1 MTMNSQDDFL
11 DALRSNPQWR
21 DAVRA
26 EILGEDL
33 MQLPRQ
39 MAQFVDTT
47 NTNFQLV
54 HDRLTRLE
62 DSVAGLKDDVT
73 GLKDDVTG
81 LKDDVTG
88 LKDDVAGLKTSVASL
103 EAGQERITGR
113 LDSLEAGQERTI
125 GRLDSLETGQERI
138 ISRLGNLTGSD
149 YEREVSQSAQWI
161 MFRHMGMR
169 RSTVLRSK
177 SVQERDEI
185 PELITEAVLRGSIDH
200 NEAYT
205 LMRADLITGGPDRD
219 GDDAYVVCEI
229 AVTGYD
235 DDVTRA
241 RDRAAMLRRA
251 VPGAGVTAAVIA
263 QSAPEQTAALANR
276 ENVRL
281 MLFPE
286 PAPDREAPG
295 D

>member
-26 EILGEDL
+26 EILGDDL

-62 DSVAGLKDDVT
+62 DSVAGLKDDVA

-103 EAGQERITGR
+103 EAGQERIT
-113 LDSLEAGQERTI
+113 

-251 VPGAGVTAAVIA
+251 APGASVTAAVIA

>member
-62 DSVAGLKDDVT
+62 DDVAGLKGDVT
-73 GLKDDVTG
+73 
-81 LKDDVTG
+81 
-88 LKDDVAGLKTSVASL
+88 GLKTSVASL

-113 LDSLEAGQERTI
+113 LDSLE
-125 GRLDSLETGQERI
+125 TGQERI
-138 ISRLGNLTGSD
+138 ISRLGNLLTGSD
-149 YEREVSQSAQWI
+149 YEREVSQSAQWT

-177 SVQERDEI
+177 SVQERNEI
-185 PELITEAVLRGSIDH
+185 PELITEAVLNGSIDH
-200 NEAYT
+200 NEAYA
-205 LMRADLITGGPDRD
+205 LMRAGLITSGPDPD
-219 GDDAYVVCEI
+219 GGNAYVVCEI

-251 VPGAGVTAAVIA
+251 VPGAGATAAVIA
-263 QSAPEQTAALANR
+263 QSAPEQTAALAHR

-286 PAPDREAPG
+286 AAPDREAPG
-295 D
+295 G

>member
-1 MTMNSQDDFL
+1 M
-11 DALRSNPQWR
+11 
-21 DAVRA
+21 RA
-26 EILGEDL
+26 EILGDDL

-47 NTNFQLV
+47 NTNLQLV

-62 DSVAGLKDDVT
+62 SGVAGIKGDVAGIKTSVAGL
-73 GLKDDVTG
+73 
-81 LKDDVTG
+81 
-88 LKDDVAGLKTSVASL
+88 
-103 EAGQERITGR
+103 EA
-113 LDSLEAGQERTI
+113 
-125 GRLDSLETGQERI
+125 GQERI

-169 RSTVLRSK
+169 RSAVLRSK
-177 SVQERDEI
+177 SVQERNEI
-185 PELITEAVLRGSIDH
+185 PELITEAVLSGSIDH
-200 NEAYT
+200 NEAYA
-205 LMRADLITGGPDRD
+205 LMRAGLITSGPDPD
-219 GDDAYVVCEI
+219 GGNAYVVCES

-241 RDRAAMLRRA
+241 RDRAAMLRRT

-263 QSAPEQTAALANR
+263 QSAPEQTAALAHR

-295 D
+295 G

>member
-26 EILGEDL
+26 QILGDDL

-62 DSVAGLKDDVT
+62 DSVAGLKDDVA

-103 EAGQERITGR
+103 EAGQERIT
-113 LDSLEAGQERTI
+113 

-251 VPGAGVTAAVIA
+251 APGASVTAAVIA

>member
-26 EILGEDL
+26 QILGDDL

-62 DSVAGLKDDVT
+62 DSVAGLKDDVAGLKDDVT

-103 EAGQERITGR
+103 EAGQERIT
-113 LDSLEAGQERTI
+113 

-251 VPGAGVTAAVIA
+251 APGASVTAAVIA

>member
-1 MTMNSQDDFL
+1 M
-11 DALRSNPQWR
+11 
-21 DAVRA
+21 RA
-26 EILGEDL
+26 EILGDDL

-47 NTNFQLV
+47 NTNLQLV

-62 DSVAGLKDDVT
+62 SG
-73 GLKDDVTG
+73 
-81 LKDDVTG
+81 
-88 LKDDVAGLKTSVASL
+88 VAGLKTSVASL

-113 LDSLEAGQERTI
+113 LDSLETGQERITGRLDSLETGQERI
-125 GRLDSLETGQERI
+125 TGRLDSLETGQERI

-185 PELITEAVLRGSIDH
+185 PELITEAVLSGSIDH
-200 NEAYT
+200 NEAYA
-205 LMRADLITGGPDRD
+205 LMRAGLITSGPDPD
-219 GDDAYVVCEI
+219 GGNAYVVCEI

-295 D
+295 G

>member
-62 DSVAGLKDDVT
+62 SG
-73 GLKDDVTG
+73 
-81 LKDDVTG
+81 
-88 LKDDVAGLKTSVASL
+88 VAGLKTSVASL
-103 EAGQERITGR
+103 EAGQERIT
-113 LDSLEAGQERTI
+113 

>member
-26 EILGEDL
+26 EILGDDL

-62 DSVAGLKDDVT
+62 DDVAGLKDDVI
-73 GLKDDVTG
+73 GLKGDVTG
-81 LKDDVTG
+81 LKDDIAG

-103 EAGQERITGR
+103 EAGQERI
-113 LDSLEAGQERTI
+113 
-125 GRLDSLETGQERI
+125 
-138 ISRLGNLTGSD
+138 ISHLGNLTGSD

-161 MFRHMGMR
+161 MVRHMGMR
-169 RSTVLRSK
+169 RSAVLRSK
-177 SVQERDEI
+177 SVQERNEI

-200 NEAYT
+200 DEAYA
-205 LMRADLITGGPDRD
+205 LMRADLITSGPDRD
-219 GDDAYVVCEI
+219 GDNAYVVCEI

-276 ENVRL
+276 ENVQL
-281 MLFPE
+281 ILFPE
-286 PAPDREAPG
+286 P
-295 D
+295 

>member
-73 GLKDDVTG
+73 GLKDDV
-81 LKDDVTG
+81 
-88 LKDDVAGLKTSVASL
+88 AGLKTSVASL
-103 EAGQERITGR
+103 EAGQERIT
-113 LDSLEAGQERTI
+113 

>member
-62 DSVAGLKDDVT
+62 DSVAGLKDDVA
-73 GLKDDVTG
+73 G

-103 EAGQERITGR
+103 EAGQERIT
-113 LDSLEAGQERTI
+113 